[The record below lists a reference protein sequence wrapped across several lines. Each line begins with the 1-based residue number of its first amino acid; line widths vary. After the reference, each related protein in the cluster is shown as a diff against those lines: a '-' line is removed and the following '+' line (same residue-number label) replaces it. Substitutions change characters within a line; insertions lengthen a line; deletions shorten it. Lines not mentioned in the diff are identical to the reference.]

1 MQPQEFLQALPKSQ
15 QLSMEAVAFL
25 QQHYYERFGYPLC
38 WKVCLFPQFFLL
50 MLLLIQSVFHISRKI

>member
-1 MQPQEFLQALPKSQ
+1 
-15 QLSMEAVAFL
+15 MEAVAFL

-50 MLLLIQSVFHISRKI
+50 MLLLIQSVFHISRKILHPLAVSIRNFYKT